1 LTCPRCSVAL
11 NYHSANGR
19 LMCHCCGYST
29 AEMTCKKC
37 GSKKMRFFGSGTQK
51 VEKELHALL
60 PQARVLRMD
69 TDSAVSRASHDEL
82 FSKFGG
88 GEYDI
93 LLGTQMVAKGLDFEN
108 VTLAGV
114 LNAEQGLFGEDYKGG
129 ERTFSLLTQV
139 VGRCG
144 RGKYPG
150 EAVIQTYLPEHRIV
164 EYARNQDYEGFYRD
178 EIALRR
184 QLLHPP
190 FCDLCLIGISGPK
203 KKETEQAAAEFLNR
217 LAQKLTGA
225 ELPTRVYGPAE
236 AFTAMAANRYRYRI
250 TVKCKNNRAMRAVL
264 AEVLADFSKAYGRQ
278 DIQAFADMNPEQIY

>member
-1 LTCPRCSVAL
+1 
-11 NYHSANGR
+11 
-19 LMCHCCGYST
+19 
-29 AEMTCKKC
+29 
-37 GSKKMRFFGSGTQK
+37 MRFFGSGTQK
-51 VEKELHALL
+51 VEKELQSLI
-60 PQARVLRMD
+60 PGIKVLRMD

-82 FSKFGG
+82 FSKFGS

-114 LNAEQGLFGEDYKGG
+114 LNAEQGLFGGDYKGG

-178 EIALRR
+178 EIALRK

-190 FCDLCLIGISGPK
+190 FCDLCLVGISGPK
-203 KKETEQAAAEFLNR
+203 KRETEQAAADFLNR
-217 LAQKLTGA
+217 LAEKLQGSD
-225 ELPTRVYGPAE
+225 LPTRVYGPAE
-236 AFTAMAANRYRYRI
+236 AFTAMAANRHRYRI

-264 AEVLADFSKAYGRQ
+264 AEVLAEFSKTYGKQ
-278 DIQAFADMNPEQIY
+278 DIQVFADMNPEQIY